1 MAKSDRDNLAD
12 ALAAMSGSEPS
23 DAAAPPQPAR
33 IEPLASTIDD
43 ADDDVVAAP
52 APDASVFA
60 PKRRTADLLLE
71 SRLHNQRTAIPVLL
85 TCGVLLPA
93 IGSLKWL
100 APRDS
105 VFAQWDATV
114 PLILG
119 IAGVLLLAVAV
130 MNMLHVRDGLRR
142 QQNSRV

>member
-1 MAKSDRDNLAD
+1 MAKSERDNLAD
-12 ALAAMSGSEPS
+12 ALAGMSGSDPS
-23 DAAAPPQPAR
+23 DAATPPQTAR
-33 IEPLASTIDD
+33 IERLGSTVDD

-105 VFAQWDATV
+105 VFAQWDVTM

-130 MNMLHVRDGLRR
+130 MNMLHVRDALRR
-142 QQNSRV
+142 PANPRV